1 MEEEKDLRYYAK
13 VHSIETF
20 GAVDG
25 PGIRFVLFLQGCHLQ
40 CKYCHNR
47 DTWDMKEG
55 KYQSVDDIYKTILT
69 KRGNTIKEKIALLRF
84 SPPKI
89 SENLL

>member
-1 MEEEKDLRYYAK
+1 MADSNGDNTREQIKNGTIANAEIPNNLEKL
-13 VHSIETF
+13 HSF
-20 GAVDG
+20 
-25 PGIRFVLFLQGCHLQ
+25 FVLINHKRFL
-40 CKYCHNR
+40 
-47 DTWDMKEG
+47 
-55 KYQSVDDIYKTILT
+55 SVEIQKSPIIIYKTILT